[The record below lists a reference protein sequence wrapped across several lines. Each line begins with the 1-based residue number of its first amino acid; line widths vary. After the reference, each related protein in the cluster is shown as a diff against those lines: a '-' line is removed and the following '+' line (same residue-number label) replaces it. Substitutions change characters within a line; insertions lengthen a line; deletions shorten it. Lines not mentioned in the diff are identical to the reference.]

1 MGRQMKISNSLDTF
15 DKKITI
21 QPSSRNGRLQGD
33 DVRMFEV
40 LFQHLLDV
48 YFYVK
53 DIDGCWIN
61 CNASSLALLNFS
73 KISDV
78 VGKKEADFFP
88 QKIAIEIRRDDEKIL
103 FQGHSVLNRIEVIP
117 DAFGDLIWVQTNKLP
132 IYNPSGIIVGIIG
145 ITRPISNMEN
155 LPQEFSLFSETI
167 TFIRSNLANNIK
179 VKDLS
184 HLMKLSENQFR
195 RKFKKE
201 FGVTPQQFILRAR
214 LQATGNLLRNG
225 NKPIATIAVECGFSD
240 QSYFTK
246 QFKPF
251 FGETPLQYRR
261 RWNNG

>member
-1 MGRQMKISNSLDTF
+1 MDRMMKISNSSETLY
-15 DKKITI
+15 KKITI
-21 QPSSRNGRLQGD
+21 QPNSHNGQLQGD

-48 YFYVK
+48 FFYVK
-53 DIDGCWIN
+53 DIDGCWLS

-88 QKIAIEIRRDDEKIL
+88 QKIAVEIRRDDKSIL
-103 FQGHSVLNRIEVIP
+103 EEGQSILNRIEVIP

-132 IYNPSGIIVGIIG
+132 IFNPNGDVIGIMG
-145 ITRPISNMEN
+145 ITRPISNMED
-155 LPQEFSLFSETI
+155 LPQEFSLFRETI
-167 TFIRSNLANNIK
+167 TFIRKNLANNIK
-179 VKDLS
+179 VEDLS
-184 HLMKLSENQFR
+184 QRMKLSENQFR
-195 RKFKKE
+195 RKFKEE
-201 FGVTPQQFILRAR
+201 FNVTPQQFILRAR

-225 NKPIATIAVECGFSD
+225 NKPIASIAAECGFSD

-261 RWNNG
+261 RWNNR

>member
-1 MGRQMKISNSLDTF
+1 MDRKMKMSNSSDTLA
-15 DKKITI
+15 KKIII
-21 QPSSRNGRLQGD
+21 QPASRNGQLQGH
-33 DVRMFEV
+33 DVKMFEV

-48 YFYVK
+48 FFYVK
-53 DIDGCWIN
+53 DIDGCWIS
-61 CNASSLALLNFS
+61 CNASALALLNFS

-88 QKIAIEIRRDDEKIL
+88 QKIAAEIRRDDKSIL
-103 FQGHSVLNRIEVIP
+103 ADAQSVLNRIEVIP

-132 IYNPSGIIVGIIG
+132 IFHPNGDVIGIIG
-145 ITRPISNMEN
+145 ITRPISNMED
-155 LPQEFSLFSETI
+155 LPQEFSLFRETI
-167 TFIRSNLANNIK
+167 TFIRTNLANNIK
-179 VKDLS
+179 VEDLS
-184 HLMKLSENQFR
+184 QRMKLSENQFR
-195 RKFKKE
+195 RKFKEE

-225 NKPIATIAVECGFSD
+225 TKPIAIIAAECGFSD

-261 RWNNG
+261 RWSNS